1 MGATVNTLTQ
11 TTNVERPDGS
21 NRHSFPS
28 GHTATAFMTA
38 TMLNKEYGHKS
49 PWIGIGA
56 YSVATATGLMRM
68 ANNKHWLSDVLTG
81 AGIGILSTELGYYL
95 ADLIF
100 KERGINRLA
109 NEEVFS
115 RMDKPSFLSLYGA
128 YAYLFVFRRAGDR
141 GARQENGVASGRVR
155 FHAAG

>member
-1 MGATVNTLTQ
+1 M
-11 TTNVERPDGS
+11 
-21 NRHSFPS
+21 
-28 GHTATAFMTA
+28 
-38 TMLNKEYGHKS
+38 
-49 PWIGIGA
+49 
-56 YSVATATGLMRM
+56 ATATGLMRM

-115 RMDKPSFLSLYGA
+115 RMDKPSFLSPMPAPVKTSLSQCLLLAIRMSPVAVATLYA
-128 YAYLFVFRRAGDR
+128 PMPRRR
-141 GARQENGVASGRVR
+141 GFQPDGQTFIPEPVPRIKHPVERLRHRRTNGVQYVIR
-155 FHAAG
+155 